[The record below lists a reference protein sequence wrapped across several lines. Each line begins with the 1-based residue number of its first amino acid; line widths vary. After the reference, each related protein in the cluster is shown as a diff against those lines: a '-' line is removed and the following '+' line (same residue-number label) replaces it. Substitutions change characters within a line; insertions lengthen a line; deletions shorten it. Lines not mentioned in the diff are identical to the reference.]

1 MTDFYDRRGVFVCST
16 GVPPPYDVPR
26 TRGPSSVRRS
36 AFKSVCQIVNG
47 ALFYLLLVYGLPRD
61 VKDGTS
67 GETLN
72 GARGREGRGGGAK
85 NKGVLILLHSFCR
98 SSGKAECT

>member
-1 MTDFYDRRGVFVCST
+1 MTFPERAALVVRG
-16 GVPPPYDVPR
+16 GA
-26 TRGPSSVRRS
+26 RS

-72 GARGREGRGGGAK
+72 GARGREWRGGGQKIRA
-85 NKGVLILLHSFCR
+85 S
-98 SSGKAECT
+98 